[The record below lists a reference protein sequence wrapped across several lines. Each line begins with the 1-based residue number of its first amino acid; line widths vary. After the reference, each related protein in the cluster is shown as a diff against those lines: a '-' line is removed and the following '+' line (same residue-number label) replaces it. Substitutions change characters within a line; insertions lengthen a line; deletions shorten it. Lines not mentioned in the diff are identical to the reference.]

1 MGSGPKSPNNEFVEN
16 GRKNQSEYREKIL
29 VDSVKGKEIL
39 MHKYKKHLQIYTNSM
54 INNMELFL
62 FTVVFLQ
69 PFTLFLFFFF
79 RPPSFFPLFV
89 LYTMVFVPFSPSTC
103 ESGVGSFFCP
113 RSSLLESSTLSCK
126 AACLL
131 FRHHL
136 HINSA
141 RELAGQHLMRRQQC
155 FQIFVIPHPYPLS
168 GISSSSYYKALPICY
183 IMGLRRF
190 LTTTDRGSEMVII
203 LGHS

>member
-1 MGSGPKSPNNEFVEN
+1 MGSGPKSLNNEFVEN

-89 LYTMVFVPFSPSTC
+89 LYTMVFVPFSSSTC
-103 ESGVGSFFCP
+103 ESGVGSFSVPFHP
-113 RSSLLESSTLSCK
+113 SLNLLLLAVRLLVYCSGITSTL
-126 AACLL
+126 
-131 FRHHL
+131 
-136 HINSA
+136 
-141 RELAGQHLMRRQQC
+141 MRPESQ
-155 FQIFVIPHPYPLS
+155 L
-168 GISSSSYYKALPICY
+168 
-183 IMGLRRF
+183 
-190 LTTTDRGSEMVII
+190 GSI
-203 LGHS
+203 